1 MDKVPSKSYMER
13 LIKEKFNFSYL
24 GFDNEFFDN
33 LLKEVK
39 RHEHKLVP
47 IFGEKGDNMDSKRK
61 QYIFDRNSKQNGY
74 LRKLIDKVREELRS
88 LYTNGWTISKVV
100 LLKSEKGGK
109 KQMLHRDFTEWLD
122 EYETDLFPCSA
133 MVALQD
139 NTSLLI
145 RKTSRD
151 KKILLPK
158 GHLFIF
164 KGDLIHR
171 GDSYKKTNYRLH
183 FMLSVDKAKPPKD
196 LVLLL
201 KEKEDKKRKRK

>member
-88 LYTNGWTISKVV
+88 LYTNGWTSSFSDIGYTAS
-100 LLKSEKGGK
+100 
-109 KQMLHRDFTEWLD
+109 
-122 EYETDLFPCSA
+122 P
-133 MVALQD
+133 
-139 NTSLLI
+139 NI
-145 RKTSRD
+145 
-151 KKILLPK
+151 
-158 GHLFIF
+158 
-164 KGDLIHR
+164 
-171 GDSYKKTNYRLH
+171 
-183 FMLSVDKAKPPKD
+183 
-196 LVLLL
+196 
-201 KEKEDKKRKRK
+201 